1 MSHNSPMTS
10 EPADGGAPAPAAA
23 AAAAPIIFEQPLNE
37 RMRSFLRVDFLY
49 NQASFHHQSPSHWG
63 SRAAVASLLDI
74 LAITTRADIRADV
87 LKELER
93 QVSLL
98 NEFQSRPGVDQ
109 NRLRTVISNL
119 LRLRADVMACGSAFL
134 QPLKDSE
141 FLAAIRHRSAIPG
154 GTCEFDLPDYYF
166 WLSQPAQRRNET
178 FANWLAMLRPLCD
191 AIAELLWLTRQSGRP
206 RTEVAHGGVYHITFD
221 RDAPV
226 QLMRIALPAGSP
238 IYPEISGS
246 HYRSSI
252 RFVTWNGPSDR
263 PRQAEGDVS
272 FEITCCT

>member
-1 MSHNSPMTS
+1 MSHNRPMS
-10 EPADGGAPAPAAA
+10 SDPVDNGSASLGQAAA
-23 AAAAPIIFEQPLNE
+23 TSPIVFEQPLNE

-98 NEFQSRPGVDQ
+98 NEFQSKPGVDQ

-119 LRLRADVMACGSAFL
+119 LRLRADLLACGSAFL

-166 WLSQPAQRRNET
+166 WLSQPAQRRSET
-178 FANWLAMLRPLCD
+178 FAQWLAMLRPQCD

-226 QLMRIALPAGSP
+226 QLMRIALPAGSG

-252 RFVTWNGPSDR
+252 RFVTWSGPTDR